1 MAFFQVVAVDLDGTL
16 TSRGEVSAKALDA
29 IDHAR
34 SNGLVAVLVT
44 GRIGAELNAE
54 FPQIAE
60 HVDALVLENGAV
72 IVIEGKARAL
82 SASVE
87 DGLVDALTARG
98 VPHRRGEVL
107 LAIDGM
113 HAATVVEVI
122 GELGLDYQVVWN
134 RAAMMVLPAGITK
147 GTGLGAVLAE
157 MHLSPHNTVAVGDA
171 ENDLSLFGMAEIGAA
186 VANAIPSVRQHAD
199 LVLDQ
204 ADGDGIVDLLTGPY
218 LSGAQ
223 RWCPPRRWVNI
234 GVFEDATPTNLP
246 GSQGRILVTG
256 PTGSGKSYL
265 TGLMAEQWIL
275 AGYSVLVIDP
285 EGDHTALQQLNNV
298 DLVDAR
304 HSST

>member
-1 MAFFQVVAVDLDGTL
+1 MKPPLALGNWRSLRRIRQIEVRYGIFPVVAVNLDGTL

-29 IDHAR
+29 IDRAR
-34 SNGLVAVLVT
+34 SDGLVAVLVT

-60 HVDALVLENGAV
+60 HVAALVLENGAV

-82 SASVE
+82 SAPVE

-107 LAIDGM
+107 LAIDGI

-171 ENDLSLFGMAEIGAA
+171 ENDLSLFGMAESAPRWPT
-186 VANAIPSVRQHAD
+186 PSR
-199 LVLDQ
+199 
-204 ADGDGIVDLLTGPY
+204 P
-218 LSGAQ
+218 SG
-223 RWCPPRRWVNI
+223 N
-234 GVFEDATPTNLP
+234 TPI
-246 GSQGRILVTG
+246 S
-256 PTGSGKSYL
+256 
-265 TGLMAEQWIL
+265 
-275 AGYSVLVIDP
+275 
-285 EGDHTALQQLNNV
+285 
-298 DLVDAR
+298 
-304 HSST
+304 SSTRQMATVSSTY